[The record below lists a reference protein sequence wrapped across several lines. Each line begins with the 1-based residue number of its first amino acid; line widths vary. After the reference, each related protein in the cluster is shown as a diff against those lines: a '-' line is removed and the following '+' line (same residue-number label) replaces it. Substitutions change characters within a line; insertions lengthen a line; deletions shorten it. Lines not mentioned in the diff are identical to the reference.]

1 MPGRIRLEIYTP
13 SRQVLNTRTEYV
25 ALPCE
30 TGELGV
36 MYNHHPMIAGLTIGI
51 LRYGVP
57 NGPQDN
63 VFIAGGFAEVKQN
76 QVIVL
81 ADVAE
86 LAEEIDAARA
96 MAARDRALG
105 RLHQHLAQKDLIRS
119 ELALKRALTR
129 LKIVKK
135 LE

>member
-1 MPGRIRLEIYTP
+1 MPGQIKLEIYTP

-30 TGELGV
+30 SGELGV
-36 MYNHHPMIAGLTIGI
+36 MYNHRPMIVGLTIGV

-57 NGPQDN
+57 NGPQEN
-63 VFIAGGFAEVKQN
+63 VFVSGGFAEVRDN
-76 QVIVL
+76 QVTVL
-81 ADVAE
+81 ADVSE

-96 MAARDRALG
+96 MEARDQAER
-105 RLHQHLAQKDLIRS
+105 RLRQSLSANDLVRS

-135 LE
+135 LH

>member
-1 MPGRIRLEIYTP
+1 MPGRIRLEVYTP

-25 ALPCE
+25 ALP
-30 TGELGV
+30 GENGDLGV
-36 MYNHHPMIAGLTIGI
+36 MYNHHPMIVGLTIGI
-51 LRYGVP
+51 LRYGTP
-57 NGPQDN
+57 NGLQEN
-63 VFIAGGFAEVKQN
+63 VFVSGGFAEVRRN
-76 QVIVL
+76 RVTVL

-96 MAARDRALG
+96 MAARERAEMRLRQRLG
-105 RLHQHLAQKDLIRS
+105 QSDLIRT

-135 LE
+135 PQ